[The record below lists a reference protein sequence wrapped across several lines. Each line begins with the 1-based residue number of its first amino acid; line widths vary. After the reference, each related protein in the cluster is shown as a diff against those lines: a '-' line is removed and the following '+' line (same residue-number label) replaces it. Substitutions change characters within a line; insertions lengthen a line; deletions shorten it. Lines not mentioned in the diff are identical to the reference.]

1 MTAPRPPG
9 ARQLASVASPATV
22 NAGAITH
29 RWLTAVG
36 RQALEEYRTA
46 GDQPEETRAAWEE
59 AVAILDD
66 LHHSDAVQV
75 RAKLAGLAVAPR

>member
-1 MTAPRPPG
+1 M
-9 ARQLASVASPATV
+9 
-22 NAGAITH
+22 
-29 RWLTAVG
+29 G